1 MYACRRVPE
10 VENAAWYAYAFAY
23 AYAYAYAFAC
33 VYAPVHLDV
42 RIDVRIRVR
51 VRVQLRMHLREWR
64 GMPRGLFA
72 SMHPH
77 VDASM
82 RRRIRAC

>member
-23 AYAYAYAFAC
+23 AYAYAYASAC
-33 VYAPVHLDV
+33 VYAPVHIDK
-42 RIDVRIRVR
+42 RIDVRIRV
-51 VRVQLRMHLREWR
+51 QLRLHLREWR

-77 VDASM
+77 VDASSC
-82 RRRIRAC
+82 RRIRAC